1 MSVFKKLKD
10 VLFDVE
16 EEEIP
21 VITKEEKKPVREEP
35 KREVNPI
42 KEVKMPKEEVIPTRS
57 SNFNFP
63 LDDFEEEKPKTRVR
77 EVRDDFDFDY
87 TPRRSAPVEPKKDER
102 RMDYS
107 KFLKEEPRKKDPSK
121 PFKPTPIISPV
132 YGILDQNYT
141 KDDVIVK
148 TDMGVKAPDLDEVR
162 KKAYGVEEKKKKV
175 SKETTKIEVEE
186 DEFTEP
192 LKSLDEILTSKDE
205 DKKID
210 AEVIEEKDEPIL
222 EEAPVNETKEDTLEN
237 DLFNLIDS
245 MYEEKNKEI
254 EQINSLELVK
264 ECMKKALDIKS
275 KRLYNINRGCTVDG
289 RSQDY

>member
-21 VITKEEKKPVREEP
+21 VITKEEKRPVREEP
-35 KREVNPI
+35 KREVNP
-42 KEVKMPKEEVIPTRS
+42 MEEVVPTRS

-63 LDDFEEEKPKTRVR
+63 LDDFEEEKPRTRVR

-87 TPRRSAPVEPKKDER
+87 TPRRSVQVEPKKDER

-107 KFLKEEPRKKDPSK
+107 KFLKEEPRKKEPSK

-148 TDMGVKAPDLDEVR
+148 TDMGVKTPDLDEVR

-175 SKETTKIEVEE
+175 SKEVTKIEVEE

-210 AEVIEEKDEPIL
+210 AEVIEEKDEPVI
-222 EEAPVNETKEDTLEN
+222 EETPVNETKEDTLEN

-245 MYEEKNKEI
+245 MYEEKNKES
-254 EQINSLELVK
+254 EDE
-264 ECMKKALDIKS
+264 E
-275 KRLYNINRGCTVDG
+275 
-289 RSQDY
+289 